1 VVSGSPKRMLP
12 LGFVVV
18 LNFLLVTGKVL
29 SGISVVEGTVL
40 DGVVIC

>member
-1 VVSGSPKRMLP
+1 MLP

-18 LNFLLVTGKVL
+18 LNFLLVTGKVVN
-29 SGISVVEGTVL
+29 GISVVEGTVL